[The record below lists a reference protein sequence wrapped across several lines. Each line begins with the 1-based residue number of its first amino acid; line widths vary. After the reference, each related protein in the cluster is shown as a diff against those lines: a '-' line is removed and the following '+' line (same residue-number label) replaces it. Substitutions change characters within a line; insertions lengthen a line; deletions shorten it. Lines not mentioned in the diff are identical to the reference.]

1 MVINTNLQAQIN
13 ADNLQTTQARLAKSL
28 GRLSS
33 GSKLNSASDDAGGL
47 AVSTR
52 LDAQVK
58 RTQAAN
64 SNVSSAISFTQT
76 QDGYLKNVSKALNR
90 MSELSI
96 LAQDATKT
104 DPDRSSYN
112 LEFQQLSTYIT
123 TSGTKDF
130 NGVSLFSAAALDVT
144 IDSEGTPFT
153 MNGVNMGLPNTDY
166 INATGSNISTTG
178 AAVSALASIKTALTA
193 LSTHRATIGSY
204 QARLNYGSEQL
215 TVSRQNLAAAASQIE
230 DVDVAT
236 ESTEFAKQNILM
248 QSGTAMLAQAN
259 QLPQSVLKLLQ

>member
-33 GSKLNSASDDAGGL
+33 GSKLTSASDDAGGL

-76 QDGYLKNVSKALNR
+76 QDGYLANVSKALNR
-90 MSELSI
+90 MSELSM

-104 DPDRSSYN
+104 DTDRASYN

-130 NGVSLFSAAALDVT
+130 NGVSLFSVNKLDVT

-153 MNGVNMGLPNTDY
+153 MNGVNIGVPNTNY
-166 INATGSNISTTG
+166 TNATGSSISSTTFAV
-178 AAVSALASIKTALTA
+178 AALGFIKTALTT
-193 LSTHRATIGSY
+193 LSTDRATIGSY
-204 QARLNYGSEQL
+204 QARLNYGADQL
-215 TVSRQNLAAAASQIE
+215 TVSGQNLAAAASQIE
-230 DVDVAT
+230 DVDVAN
-236 ESTEFAKQNILM
+236 ESTEFAKQNLLS
-248 QSGTAMLAQAN
+248 QTGTAMLAQAN